1 MKCLKENTKMIPNE
15 RQERILKILEEKK
28 TISSADL
35 LKMMDISESTL
46 RRDLILLEE
55 QGKCERVHGGVS
67 LTKTADV
74 PSTGDRT
81 LSLRRKEHSE
91 EKQVIGKEA
100 AKLTQ
105 DGDLIYVDSGTTTEA
120 LLKALSGNNMHI
132 VTNSV
137 NHAILAAEKG
147 INVTLVGGK
156 FKSLTNAV
164 VGEEA
169 VQFIEKY
176 TFDKGFFG
184 TNAITSMG
192 ALQTPDIREA
202 AVKNKAMRQS
212 KEVYILAD
220 SSKFQKTSKIRFGTL
235 DQGAL
240 VSDQDPAFLNE
251 KPVFILAE

>member
-1 MKCLKENTKMIPNE
+1 MKYLKENTKMIPNE

-81 LSLRRKEHSE
+81 LSIRRKEHSE

-202 AVKNKAMRQS
+202 AVKNKAMRQTQ
-212 KEVYILAD
+212 EVYILAD
-220 SSKFQKTSKIRFGTL
+220 ATKFDSTSKIQFGTL
-235 DQGAL
+235 NQGVL
-240 VSDQDPAFLNE
+240 ISNKIPDFLDE
-251 KPVFILAE
+251 EHLFILAE